1 MNSKANVKVPLNH
14 VEIKPL
20 SKYQLQ
26 KRLQE
31 IFDYASSNTEA
42 LVEIYKLVFPDIEQ
56 IQKIEGHPVADK
68 NLWTYIWRLFIQ
80 LDRKC
85 HPQEFAGAIWIN
97 KGFGMNSGLASW
109 SIDLSKCKVIYS

>member
-1 MNSKANVKVPLNH
+1 MNSNASISQ
-14 VEIKPL
+14 VEIQPL
-20 SKYQLQ
+20 SKNQLQ

-31 IFDYASSNTEA
+31 IFDNSTSNKEA
-42 LVEIYKLVFPDIEQ
+42 LIAIYRLVFPDMDNIK
-56 IQKIEGHPVADK
+56 KIEGHPVADK

-97 KGFGMNSGLASW
+97 KGFGMNSGLESW
-109 SIDLSKCKVIYS
+109 SIDISKCRVIYS

>member
-1 MNSKANVKVPLNH
+1 MNSNTS
-14 VEIKPL
+14 IKQIKTKSL
-20 SKYQLQ
+20 SKFQLQ
-26 KRLQE
+26 KRIQE

-56 IQKIEGHPVADK
+56 IQKIKGHPVADK
-68 NLWTYIWRLFIQ
+68 NLWTYIWRMFIQ

>member
-1 MNSKANVKVPLNH
+1 VNSNTS
-14 VEIKPL
+14 IKQIKTKSL
-20 SKYQLQ
+20 SKFQLQ
-26 KRLQE
+26 KRIQE

-42 LVEIYKLVFPDIEQ
+42 LFEIYKLIFPDIEQ

-68 NLWTYIWRLFIQ
+68 NLWTYIWRMFIQ

-97 KGFGMNSGLASW
+97 KGFGMNSGLKSW
-109 SIDLSKCKVIYS
+109 SIDISKCKVIYAKSA